1 MRCKRLQVVK
11 ALTGIRQ
18 MYEDVSMTTPAHDA
32 PESISD
38 VLADLGEPPAWEV
51 APFTDDDLVL
61 GLVGPAV
68 ASDLMLLESIDP
80 ASLTTPRAKIT
91 YVKAV
96 DRAVAFATSLRHR
109 AEVALVGE
117 RAGTEFLPEV
127 HKAHEL
133 SVARRTSRHAA
144 SQEITVARRL
154 ATSFTGFAQALHAG
168 EVSEA
173 HCATLVSRTRH
184 VSDPEVLAR
193 IEARVL
199 PYARRL
205 PVSRFGG
212 EVAAE
217 VSALDEDA
225 PARVRRARAT
235 RGVHARQ
242 LEDGMGQLTVT
253 HEWSTIRALASVN
266 DDDARVLQ
274 LERGGAEEVVAGDA
288 DASLDAC
295 RADAWAARLLGT
307 VNDDGS
313 VTWDRQNVQ
322 VVVNV
327 VMDLDTWRGEADR
340 VALVDDQPVPAEIA
354 REAAE
359 AATWWRRLVTDPVE
373 GHLLDYGRATYLPAR
388 LRTFVLARDGGCR
401 TPMCTTAASKRLQM
415 DHAIEFPD
423 GPSDSHNCGGLC
435 PTDHQLKT
443 HGYADITESRSDG
456 SCTWTT
462 LWGQVVHVPPRP
474 VLPLDPDP
482 PPRR

>member
-1 MRCKRLQVVK
+1 
-11 ALTGIRQ
+11 
-18 MYEDVSMTTPAHDA
+18 MYDDVSMTAPAHDA

-38 VLADLGEPPAWEV
+38 VLADLGELPAWEV
-51 APFTDDDLVL
+51 APLTDDDLVL

-80 ASLTTPRAKIT
+80 ASLTTHRAKLA

-96 DRAVAFATSLRHR
+96 DRAGAFATSLRHR

-117 RAGTEFLPEV
+117 CAGTEFLPEV

-144 SQEITVARRL
+144 SKEITVARRL
-154 ATSFTGFAQALHAG
+154 ATVFPGFAEALNAG
-168 EVSEA
+168 AVSEA

-184 VSDPEVLAR
+184 VDDPEVLAR
-193 IEARVL
+193 IEAQVL
-199 PYARRL
+199 PSARRL
-205 PVSRFGG
+205 PVARFAD
-212 EVAAE
+212 EVAAA

-253 HEWSTIRALASVN
+253 HEWSTIRALAAAN
-266 DDDARVLQ
+266 DDDARALQ
-274 LERGGAEEVVAGDA
+274 LDRGGAEAVGAGST

-295 RADAWAARLLGT
+295 RADMVAARMLGT
-307 VNDDGS
+307 ARDDGS
-313 VTWDRQNVQ
+313 VVWDRNNVQ

-327 VMDLDTWRGEADR
+327 VMDLDTLRGEADR
-340 VALVDDQPVPAEIA
+340 VALVDEQPVPAEIA
-354 REAAE
+354 REVAE

-401 TPMCTTAASKRLQM
+401 TPMCTTRASRRLQM

-423 GPSDSHNCGGLC
+423 GVSDSGNCGGLC
-435 PTDHQLKT
+435 PIDHQLKT
-443 HGYADITESRSDG
+443 HGFADITESRSDG

-462 LWGQVVHVPPRP
+462 LWGQVVHVPPRR

>member
-1 MRCKRLQVVK
+1 MT
-11 ALTGIRQ
+11 ALAHHALGAFPD
-18 MYEDVSMTTPAHDA
+18 DVAG
-32 PESISD
+32 
-38 VLADLGEPPAWEV
+38 VEPWP
-51 APFTDDDLVL
+51 TDDDLLL
-61 GLVGPAV
+61 GLDGPADP
-68 ASDLMLLESIDP
+68 ADLLLLDSIDP
-80 ASLTTPRAKIT
+80 ASLTTQRAKLA
-91 YVKAV
+91 YVRAA

-109 AEVALVGE
+109 AEVALVGD

-144 SQEITVARRL
+144 SQEITLARQL
-154 ATSFTGFAQALHAG
+154 ATVFPAFAAGLRAG

-184 VSDPEVLAR
+184 VSDPEMLAR
-193 IEARVL
+193 IEAHVL
-199 PYARRL
+199 PSARRL
-205 PVSRFGG
+205 PVARFAG
-212 EVAAE
+212 EVAAA

-253 HEWSTIRALASVN
+253 HEWSTIRALAAAN
-266 DDDARVLQ
+266 DDDARALQ
-274 LERGGAEEVVAGDA
+274 LERGGAETVGEGNA

-295 RADAWAARLLGT
+295 RADAFAARVLGS
-307 VNDDGS
+307 VHDDGS
-313 VTWDRQNVQ
+313 VTWDRDNVQ

-327 VMDLDTWRGEADR
+327 VMDLDTLRGEAER
-340 VALVDDQPVPAEIA
+340 VALVDGQPTPAEIA
-354 REAAE
+354 RETAE
-359 AATWWRRLVTDPVE
+359 AASWWRRLVTDPVE

-423 GPSDSHNCGGLC
+423 GASDSDNCGGLC
-435 PTDHQLKT
+435 PIDHQLKT

-462 LWGQVVHVPPRP
+462 LWGQVVHVPPRR